1 VPTGILTDRQAAKLC
16 ALVARYKH
24 RGTLGRS
31 WKGRSPDELWL
42 KVLAQIVVV
51 GNAGPGYIV
60 QDSSEAKKQ
69 PSLTR
74 LRSYRGDL
82 ALRRHIHEIL
92 RLIGTRYVGK
102 HLRTDKKS
110 VAAVHNF
117 RVLMKAGGPR
127 RFFRKLAAVRS
138 EAARIDFLRKHFRF
152 YQEKSARDTL
162 IELGLAKNCLA
173 LDARIAGLLGK
184 FGARAPQP
192 LGRHYEQIERELI
205 ARVARP
211 LGLSGAQL
219 DRILFQNYDLIRAD
233 IAIAKAMR
241 G

>member
-1 VPTGILTDRQAAKLC
+1 VPAGILTDRQAAKLRS
-16 ALVARYKH
+16 LVARYKH
-24 RGTLGRS
+24 RATLGRS
-31 WKGRSPDELWL
+31 WKSRRPDDLW
-42 KVLAQIVVV
+42 LAQIVVV

-60 QDSSEAKKQ
+60 ENSAEAREQ
-69 PSLTR
+69 LSLTR
-74 LRSYRGDL
+74 LNSFRGDM
-82 ALRRHIHEIL
+82 ALRRHIHQIL

-102 HLRTDKKS
+102 DLRKDRKS

-117 RVLMKAGGPR
+117 RALMKAGGPKQ
-127 RFFRKLAAVRS
+127 FFRKLAAVRS
-138 EAARIDFLRKHFRF
+138 EAARIDFLRKHFKF

-184 FGARAPQP
+184 LGARAPEP
-192 LGRHYEQIERELI
+192 LGRHYKAIETELI
-205 ARVARP
+205 TRVAKRCR
-211 LGLSGAQL
+211 LSGAQL

-233 IAIAKAMR
+233 IAIARAVR